1 MKKELTMETR
11 LLIAFV
17 LMGLVLMVS
26 QYFMKPPPAP
36 APADKPG
43 VAKSEPEKSGA
54 EKSEAAI
61 PSPAQQRAT
70 QVSGEVSGAVSREV
84 KAESEQTVTV
94 DTQRFHVVFSN
105 RGAVV
110 RNWVLKDYKDGDGKP
125 LDLVYQAALD
135 RVSAPFAIAI
145 KGQALA
151 TDPNTAL
158 FQTQQS
164 DGGLGVSFEYSDGRA
179 LTKKSFRFEQNS
191 YLVGVTSEVTQNGTA
206 VPHSLTWRGGFGDAT
221 ITNPVSVQ
229 HISYFDLPANKLQTK
244 QASDA
249 KDGPVSAGGQFSFV
263 GIEDSYFAAVF
274 LPGDG
279 VSSDQTTYADPAPGA
294 DGKDEKRVGVG
305 VGGAG
310 LNNLS
315 LFVGP
320 KDTDLLKS
328 VNPKLAN
335 LVDWGWFWFIAE
347 PLFAAL
353 NWTNNTLV
361 HNYGW
366 AIILVTLAIN
376 ILLFPLRI
384 SSIKSSKK
392 MQVLQPQIKAIN
404 DRYKGLS
411 LKDPRKNEQNQ
422 EIMDLYKENGVNPVG
437 GCLPML
443 LQMPFLF
450 AFYKVLSVSIEMRGA
465 NWLWVSDLSQ
475 PETLAIKVLPV
486 LLVITQFAMQKM
498 TPSPGVD
505 PTQQKM
511 MMFMPLMFG
520 YMFYFASAG
529 LVLYWLTG
537 NVVGIAQQW
546 LLNRFTA
553 APAVEPAKP
562 GSTKKGRN

>member
-26 QYFMKPPPAP
+26 QYFVKPAP
-36 APADKPG
+36 RPAASKSA
-43 VAKSEPEKSGA
+43 AKSDSTNGSVEKV
-54 EKSEAAI
+54 EKKEDVI
-61 PSPAQQRAT
+61 PSPARQRAAE
-70 QVSGEVSGAVSREV
+70 VAGEVKSE
-84 KAESEQTVTV
+84 AEQAVTV
-94 DTQRFHVVFSN
+94 DTQRYHVVFSN

-110 RNWVLKDYKDGDGKP
+110 RNWILKDFKDHDGKP
-125 LDLVYQAALD
+125 LDLVYQPALN
-135 RVSAPFAIAI
+135 RVSAPFAIAV

-158 FQTQQS
+158 FRTQQS
-164 DGGLGVSFEYSDGRA
+164 DGGLSVSFEFSDGRA
-179 LTKKSFRFEQNS
+179 LTKKSFRFEKNS
-191 YLVGVTSEVTQNGTA
+191 YLVGVSSEVTQNGTA
-206 VPHSLTWRGGFGDAT
+206 VPHSLTWRGGFGDPRIA
-221 ITNPVSVQ
+221 NPASAQ
-229 HISYFDLPANKLQTK
+229 HVSYFDLPNNKLQTK

-249 KDGPVSAGGQFSFV
+249 KDGPVSAGGQYSFV
-263 GIEDSYFAAVF
+263 GIEDSYFAAAF

-279 VSSDQTTYADPAPGA
+279 VASEETTYADAVPGA

-310 LNNLS
+310 LNTLS

-335 LVDWGWFWFIAE
+335 VVDWGWFGFIAR
-347 PLFAAL
+347 PLFLAL
-353 NWTNNTLV
+353 NWTNDTLV

-366 AIILVTLAIN
+366 AIILVTVAIN
-376 ILLFPLRI
+376 ILLFPLKI

-392 MQVLQPQIKAIN
+392 MQALQPQIKAIN

-422 EIMDLYKENGVNPVG
+422 EIMDLYKKHGVNPVG

-465 NWLWVSDLSQ
+465 SWFWVSDLSQ
-475 PETLAIKVLPV
+475 PETLAIKVLPL
-486 LLVITQFAMQKM
+486 LLVITQFAMQRM
-498 TPSPGVD
+498 TPTPGVD

-537 NVVGIAQQW
+537 NVVGILQQW
-546 LLNRFTA
+546 VLNKTTS
-553 APAVEPAKP
+553 APAVETPKA

>member
-1 MKKELTMETR
+1 METR

-26 QYFMKPPPAP
+26 QYFTKPAP
-36 APADKPG
+36 EPVNKSG
-43 VAKSEPEKSGA
+43 VAKGEPEKSGA
-54 EKSEAAI
+54 EKAEAVI
-61 PSPAQQRAT
+61 PSPAQQRTA
-70 QVSGEVSGAVSREV
+70 QVSGAVSGEV
-84 KAESEQTVTV
+84 KAESEQTVIV

-110 RNWVLKDYKDGDGKP
+110 RSWVLKEYKDGAGKP
-125 LDLVYQAALD
+125 LDLVYQPALN

-145 KGQALA
+145 KGQTLA
-151 TDPNTAL
+151 TDANTAL
-158 FQTQQS
+158 FQAQQS
-164 DGGLGVSFEYSDGRA
+164 DGGLTASFEFSDGRA
-179 LTKKSFRFEQNS
+179 LTKKTFHFEQNS

-229 HISYFDLPANKLQTK
+229 HISYFDLPNNKLQSK
-244 QASDA
+244 QAGDA

-263 GIEDSYFAAVF
+263 GIEDSYFAAAF

-279 VSSDQTTYADPAPGA
+279 VSSDQTTYADPVPGA
-294 DGKDEKRVGVG
+294 DGKDEKRVGFG
-305 VGGAG
+305 VGGGG
-310 LNNLS
+310 LNNFS

-320 KDTDLLKS
+320 KDTDLLNS

-335 LVDWGWFWFIAE
+335 MVDWGWFGFIAR

-353 NWTNNTLV
+353 NWTNDTLV

-366 AIILVTLAIN
+366 AIVLVTVGIN
-376 ILLFPLRI
+376 ILLFPLKI

-422 EIMDLYKENGVNPVG
+422 EIMDLYKKHGVNPVG
-437 GCLPML
+437 GCLPMV

-465 NWLWVSDLSQ
+465 SWFWVADLSQ

-505 PTQQKM
+505 PAQQKM

-520 YMFYFASAG
+520 YMFYWASAG

-537 NVVGIAQQW
+537 NVVGILQQW
-546 LLNRFTA
+546 VLNKVTSTP
-553 APAVEPAKP
+553 PAEPPKP